1 MNREKWVKR
10 IANRS
15 DMTTGLI
22 HLTKRNTINNK
33 EYSSLDILM
42 KILDEKVLIGS
53 TSETGYIN
61 GNIRII
67 IRIIINK
74 FVYIKLIFK

>member
-1 MNREKWVKR
+1 MNRKKWVKR
-10 IANRS
+10 IAKRS
-15 DMTTGLI
+15 DMTAGLI

>member
-15 DMTTGLI
+15 DMTAGLI